1 MGANASG
8 KTSLGRMMCKINNYL
23 AGRPV
28 EDTPSKICDKD
39 SNASFEVT
47 YITPETK
54 EIHQLKAEFDKNGL
68 FFESYR
74 FCKLN
79 KTDSLKKTLAKVGV
93 YFYSAVPAFPQHQI
107 LTDQKSLTTLL
118 INLH

>member
-39 SNASFEVT
+39 SNASFEV
-47 YITPETK
+47 
-54 EIHQLKAEFDKNGL
+54 
-68 FFESYR
+68 
-74 FCKLN
+74 KLSIFSFRKIIVIFHYLDLN
-79 KTDSLKKTLAKVGV
+79 
-93 YFYSAVPAFPQHQI
+93 
-107 LTDQKSLTTLL
+107 
-118 INLH
+118 